1 MTDVRKAAIRH
12 GDPNTTRGFVIAYS
26 STIYDD
32 NKNVALSGDEATCGN
47 CKGTFKI
54 FGTGEG
60 MSEKGRVVVVDGDLV
75 LCPCN
80 RNRVIVGNNPGI
92 FLQCDDGQSTSTRMR
107 ATATGTASS
116 SAVSVYDEQV
126 CATAPGTLLAG
137 YPYYI
142 ENADGRIES
151 GRIDT
156 SGQLPRIGTGNNSD
170 SYTVFW
176 GDEAL
181 AKQFGV

>member
-12 GDPNTTRGFVIAYS
+12 GDPTTTHGFVLAYS

-47 CKGTFKI
+47 CKGTFQI

-80 RNRVIVGNNPGI
+80 QNRVIAGNNPGI
-92 FLQCDDGQSTSTRMR
+92 FLQCDDGQSSSTPIR
-107 ATATGTASS
+107 AAVMVAASS
-116 SAVSVYDEQV
+116 STVSAHDEQV

-142 ENADGRIES
+142 ETADRRIES
-151 GRIDT
+151 GRIDA
-156 SGQLPRIGTGNNSD
+156 SGQLPRIVTGNNSD

>member
-1 MTDVRKAAIRH
+1 MTTTVRH
-12 GDPNTTRGFVIAYS
+12 GDPTTTHGFVIAFS

-32 NKNVALSGDEATCGN
+32 SKNVALSGDEATCGN

-54 FGTGEG
+54 FGTGQG

-92 FLQCDDGQSTSTRMR
+92 FLQCDDGQSSGTHIRK
-107 ATATGTASS
+107 TATVVASS
-116 SAVSVYDEQV
+116 SAVYDEQV

-137 YPYYI
+137 YPYYV
-142 ENADGRIES
+142 EVADGRIES

-156 SGQLPRIGTGNNSD
+156 SGRLPRIVTGNNSD